1 VNYSSQF
8 GCLAISSGCFH
19 SVGLGFALVAFPA
32 RFAGSDKAWVQQSGH
47 HYGKKGHK
55 SAHFALHML
64 IVNYVDAGGLW
75 LYLTAWVSDFDM
87 ECI

>member
-1 VNYSSQF
+1 MNYFSSVWMPCNQQWMLSQCWTWLCTSGISSQI
-8 GCLAISSGCFH
+8 CRIRQS
-19 SVGLGFALVAFPA
+19 LGTE
-32 RFAGSDKAWVQQSGH
+32 SGH
-47 HYGKKGHK
+47 HYRKKGHK

-75 LYLTAWVSDFDM
+75 LYLTARVSDFDM